1 MRMNYSNEE
10 SLQEVLEA
18 LNYAD
23 GQMRTL
29 LNEINSEEAKTIL
42 AEYSSFDL
50 RMLSDIAM
58 RFEQYEICQSVKDI
72 LEQRGE
78 TL

>member
-1 MRMNYSNEE
+1 MNYSNEE

-50 RMLSDIAM
+50 RMLSDIAI
-58 RFEQYEICQSVKDI
+58 RFEQYEVCQSVKDI
-72 LEQRGE
+72 LQQRGE

>member
-1 MRMNYSNEE
+1 MNYSNEE

-23 GQMRTL
+23 GEMRTL

-50 RMLSDIAM
+50 RMLSDIAI
-58 RFEQYEICQSVKDI
+58 RFEQYEVCQSVKDI
-72 LEQRGE
+72 LQQRGE